1 MVQTS
6 VKGPLARYLIG
17 SGRKHAVRLLDI
29 RSRSSLRV
37 SMVWFWLPLA
47 DNRIWRTAAGLALG
61 DESPV
66 SSIAVPDL
74 GFASRLPVYKKIPI
88 KSIV

>member
-1 MVQTS
+1 
-6 VKGPLARYLIG
+6 
-17 SGRKHAVRLLDI
+17 
-29 RSRSSLRV
+29 
-37 SMVWFWLPLA
+37 MVWFWLPLA